1 MNGPQSLAP
10 RPIFIHALWRTG
22 STYIWKKF
30 RDQSCYRAYFEPFNE
45 LLLQSRQEIEAAQ
58 PRTITTRNRH
68 PDIASF
74 YYAEYP
80 FKPEG
85 GVEYFEKYFPCEKYC
100 LDETSSDEPLRKYVC
115 HLISLARDNGQIPVL
130 QFNRSLLRVGWLD
143 HNFSPLNIL
152 LLRRPMDVWQSY
164 LSFSGLYF
172 PTVVSMIL
180 GQNRDRPPLKDVAE
194 FRTVPSYVGATFEN
208 DFEYY
213 FNFTQRNLGTLYP
226 LFYSFYLLTCVYAAP
241 YADCIIDMNG
251 VSANPQTREATVQR
265 LRELGVEISL
275 SDCDLPRHTALDR
288 SDQEWLAYESV
299 ARKLLRRS
307 LPTSLLLSPG
317 KLDEH
322 EPLLG
327 DYFRGVLAEFE
338 LQPRGENQM
347 QGALAVL
354 ASDEVHHKG
363 ILLFEKGKYREALPL
378 IEEALG
384 KQETGERWSDWGAVQ
399 RALGNRENAERGFRK
414 ALELDPNLAVAA
426 TNLGVLLSEAELL
439 ERREAA
445 RVAPAVSASERA
457 LLDAH
462 RRFGSALA
470 GLRGMAQ
477 GLVMQF
483 PQSREA
489 RFLFGDVLQAG
500 GQPDLALAEYD
511 KLRQNAS
518 PNQRRRIEQAIQQC
532 QADRDYFPPEF
543 AKRVTSGEYENG
555 INAGAWRSY
564 ASREIQRGR
573 EIVRLVRE
581 RIPLAGRS
589 VLDVGCGYGGTLI
602 AFAEQAAD
610 VVGIEIDEERARTG
624 KKRLTDLGIKA
635 GYRRDDICKAGV
647 ERRLGTFD
655 VIVAQDVLEHVLDP
669 GRTIR
674 TLSSLLRPGGV
685 IYAQMGNKYSP
696 DQLLADHHYG
706 RAGITLLAREQAI
719 DYFRL
724 ATGIDARHYGVG
736 YWRTERYYR
745 RMFARF
751 GVELEHVDSFP
762 SSNYVTFY
770 STSMEQ
776 VRRRAEREI
785 YPGLRPEL
793 QQRMQ
798 RRMTAVSRY
807 FDQVKALILQCE
819 SNPEL
824 VAKISDR
831 LVKRICVPVW
841 RFLGTKPA
849 SMAASSATP
858 TQVSESDAQFDTE
871 PVWMAASS
879 PTEERSSQP
888 SAVSVAAPEPS
899 LSPEVVET
907 TTPTTTADIQP
918 ASDRSL
924 TGSPVSARKPI
935 LAYYG
940 HHKCGSDW
948 IHRIVKDV
956 AEVAGLEVFKS
967 DSDRAFDGDL
977 LSYRERNPFDILS
990 FVNADYIYIRSL
1002 ATVGFHVIRDPR
1014 DIVVSAY
1021 FSHLNSHPEG
1031 TWPELR
1037 LWRNYLQSVPKDEG
1051 LMLEIEYMG
1060 RVVNRLLMWNYGEQ
1074 PSILEYKFEDLIRNP
1089 LPMFTKAFEQMG
1101 IVPLVVGYEE
1111 LHALILKNSFENLS
1125 GGRTPGSEDG
1135 AHHYRRGVPGDWR
1148 NHFTNQHIAYFKA
1161 LYNPLLLKLGY
1172 EESNDWH

>member
-1 MNGPQSLAP
+1 MKQPQAAAR

-45 LLLQSRQEIEAAQ
+45 LLLHSREEIEATQ

-80 FKPEG
+80 FTPIG
-85 GVEYFEKYFPCEKYC
+85 GVEYFKKYFPCEKYC
-100 LDETSSDEPLRKYVC
+100 LDETSSDEPLRKYVS
-115 HLISLARDNGQIPVL
+115 HLISVARDHGQIPVL
-130 QFNRSLLRVGWLD
+130 QFNRSLLRVGWLN

-180 GQNRDRPPLKDVAE
+180 GQNRDCQPLKNIAE
-194 FRTVPSYVGATFEN
+194 FQSVPFYVDGTFEN
-208 DFEYY
+208 EFEYY
-213 FNFTQRNLGTLYP
+213 FKFTQQNLETLYP
-226 LFYSFYLLTCVYAAP
+226 LFYSFYLLTCVYAVP
-241 YADCIIDMNG
+241 YADCIIDMNEA
-251 VSANPQTREATVQR
+251 SANPQTREAVVRR

-275 SDCDLPRHTALDR
+275 SDCDLPRHTALAP

-307 LPTSLLLSPG
+307 LPTSLLLPPG
-317 KLDEH
+317 KLTVH
-322 EPLLG
+322 KPVLG

-338 LQPRGENQM
+338 LQPKGENQM
-347 QGALAVL
+347 PNALATL
-354 ASDEVHHKG
+354 SSDEMHTEG
-363 ILLFEKGKYREALPL
+363 ILLFEKKQYREALSL
-378 IEEALG
+378 IERALG
-384 KQETGERWSDWGAVQ
+384 EQETGERWSDWGAVQ
-399 RALGNRENAERGFRK
+399 RALGHRENAERGFRK
-414 ALELDPNLAVAA
+414 ALELDPKLEVAA
-426 TNLGVLLSEAELL
+426 TNLGVLRSEAELL

-445 RVAPAVSASERA
+445 RVSPPVSASERA
-457 LLDAH
+457 VIEAH
-462 RRFGSALA
+462 RRFSSALA
-470 GLRGMAQ
+470 ELRGVARS
-477 GLVMQF
+477 LVARF

-489 RFLFGDVLQAG
+489 RFFFGEVLQAG
-500 GQPDLALAEYD
+500 GQADLALDEYD
-511 KLRQNAS
+511 KLRQNS
-518 PNQRRRIEQAIQQC
+518 PPNQRRRIDQAIRQC

-543 AKRVTSGEYENG
+543 AQRVTSGEYANG

-564 ASREIQRGR
+564 ATREIQRGR

-581 RIPLAGRS
+581 RIPLAGRR
-589 VLDVGCGYGGTLI
+589 VLDVGCGYGGALI
-602 AFAEQAAD
+602 TFAEQGAK
-610 VVGIEIDEERARTG
+610 VVGIEFDEERARTG
-624 KKRLTDLGIKA
+624 KKRLADLGFEVE
-635 GYRRDDICKAGV
+635 YRRDDICKEGV
-647 ERRLGTFD
+647 ARRLGTFD

-669 GRTIR
+669 GQAIQ

-685 IYAQMGNKYSP
+685 IYAQIGNKYSP

-719 DYFRL
+719 DYFCL

-751 GVELEHVDSFP
+751 GVELEQIDSFP
-762 SSNYVTFY
+762 NPAYVTSY

-793 QQRMQ
+793 QQRMS
-798 RRMTAVSRY
+798 RRMTAVARY
-807 FDQVKALILQCE
+807 FDQVRALIPQCE
-819 SNPEL
+819 SNPAL

-831 LVKRICVPVW
+831 LVKRICIPVW
-841 RFLGTKPA
+841 RFLGSKPT
-849 SMAASSATP
+849 SMATPSAAP
-858 TQVSESDAQFDTE
+858 IQVSESDAQFDSE

-888 SAVSVAAPEPS
+888 SAISVAAPGPS

-907 TTPTTTADIQP
+907 TTPTTTVEIQP

-924 TGSPVSARKPI
+924 TGSPMSSQKPI

-1060 RVVNRLLMWNYGEQ
+1060 RVVNRLLMWSYGAQ

-1101 IVPLVVGYEE
+1101 IVPLVVGYKE
-1111 LHALILKNSFENLS
+1111 LQALILKNSFENLS

-1135 AHHYRRGVPGDWR
+1135 THHYRRGVPGDWR
-1148 NHFTNQHIAYFKA
+1148 NHFTNQHVAHFKA